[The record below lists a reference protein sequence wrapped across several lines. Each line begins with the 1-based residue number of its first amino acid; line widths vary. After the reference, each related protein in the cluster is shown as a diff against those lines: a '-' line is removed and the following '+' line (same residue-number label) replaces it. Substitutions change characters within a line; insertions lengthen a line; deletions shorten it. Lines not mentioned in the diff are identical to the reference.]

1 MAANLHSRIAR
12 ALMRGHAIHMEEHLQ
27 RLYFEEEQRF
37 PLWIKA
43 IVLLPVVPLGFP
55 ATLMWF
61 GGGANNLVLVRVLFT
76 VLALLALAGAALT
89 FLMKLVTKL
98 DLSHLHLRIHPKKWS
113 LLPRRM
119 AHKDIALS
127 DISRWEVRTYN
138 SLLSSEYWGW
148 HFWGLGVAKGGRYLY
163 VMRPSSPIRG
173 RGVQLQLASGERVL
187 VGSERPEELENA
199 ITTAKSASP

>member
-1 MAANLHSRIAR
+1 
-12 ALMRGHAIHMEEHLQ
+12 MEEHLE

-37 PLWIKA
+37 PLWIRA
-43 IVLLPVVPLGFP
+43 IVLLPVVALGYP
-55 ATLMWF
+55 AILMWF
-61 GGGANNLVLVRVLFT
+61 SGGANLGLGVRVLFT
-76 VLALLALAGAALT
+76 VPALVALVGAALT
-89 FLMKLVTKL
+89 FMMKLVTKL
-98 DLSHLHLRIHPKKWS
+98 DSSHLHLRIHPHKWS

-119 AHKDIALS
+119 THKDIALS

-138 SLLSSEYWGW
+138 ALLSTEYWGW

-187 VGSERPEELENA
+187 VGTEHAEELANA
-199 ITTAKSASP
+199 ITRARSGSP